1 MSFETDYKIDLLK
14 PVQKPQLFLC
24 KPDKTI
30 IAKLKHSYNKKLSLK
45 ISQIN
50 TLDFSLPYQIDKNNA
65 LIPNPKIDMIK
76 PYYLIKLVL
85 GNYIEYFIIDKL
97 PDDMS
102 EDADTKNISC
112 FSLGYIL
119 SYKTLRLYKA
129 DAKRI
134 SDICSG
140 FTYTDDN
147 NESQYMDG
155 ILTNTDWTLG
165 YISPQISEIYRSF
178 SISSKNKLDFLYEMA
193 TTFQAIIIWD
203 TVNQTV
209 NFYSLENYGQ
219 DNGLHFSMKKY
230 LKTLNK
236 TNDPDNFCTRAKIF
250 GKDNISINDVNITG
264 KDYLDD
270 FSFYRNLD
278 YMDSNLLIALDDYD
292 DFILTKSPIEKTTET
307 NTTETTIYITNHGL
321 VIGDYIVNRSKNNS
335 IRKVLTIVDSNSF
348 TVDTLTNQTVGDTI
362 ELYKSGTFG
371 KLLYTKSDLND
382 ELTTKNNEL
391 DVLNSDKKVIESN
404 VLTIQQT
411 SGIYFDIPLTYNN
424 SAFTNEQELLS
435 SHKYAVLCNVS
446 SINNLTISVN
456 SLGDKAKATLT
467 FTTDTIN
474 AGSITIG
481 SEVYNISNT
490 GNTTD
495 VLNIL
500 VNAINYNSLIV
511 DAYSDSTT
519 KTLNITYK
527 TSGTTGNSISISTT
541 FANASWNNTTLTGGT
556 NNTTPISKSVSS
568 NTWTVID
575 KTSDPVLANSKFK
588 HQVNFG
594 GTATNVSI
602 RLIYVSITNDE
613 YVNINNDSTI
623 INKYCIYYKNNQI
636 TSKESEILPIQTSYN
651 STVSQIDTLRNEMS
665 ISNFLTNEQ
674 ISYLNK
680 FIIER
685 ELSNEN
691 IDNSYDLMNWAKIEF
706 EKLKSPPILITCS
719 IINFLECV
727 TEQRNWNKLEIGSKV
742 TIIHEKFNIKVLSQ
756 LTQIDFD
763 FESGDVSIII
773 SDTKEILNDKN
784 KFIDMLNKSI
794 STATTVEINKFNWD
808 LAKTASNEVTQLM
821 NNAWDTTKNAINGGL
836 NNEVIV
842 DHKGITLTSSDNP
855 LNVLRIVNTSI
866 GISSDSANNFSTC
879 IDSSGVYAKMLIG
892 QIICSNNLTISNES
906 GTFLINK
913 DGANFQNMNL
923 LLTKSGDTSRIFMNS
938 VDGIKI
944 QKNEYGVWND
954 KFYVNAD
961 GDLISRGFMEIG
973 INNDVFLANS
983 INGISLGHANY
994 ADAPFRCNLQGQL
1007 TATQANITGA
1017 INCTSLKINNSNAL
1031 TADSLKISGLFID
1044 KIQAN
1049 QIDVTNAKIS
1059 SAQIDKIT
1067 ASQIDVT
1074 NGKILVGQIENLI
1087 VGSNVTLGSN
1097 AYISWYNVTNQPI
1110 IPTSYN
1116 QLTDTKP
1123 LTWIGATGLYTGTVA
1138 ANQIITSSLSA
1149 LNANLGSIT
1158 AGILTG
1164 TNANF
1169 NLNTGI
1175 FRLGVSDT
1183 DYKLKF
1189 DGATGELIAKDA
1201 TIYGKLQTLIHY
1213 DEYGGYDTVITE
1225 VYKNNNGGRIILYD
1239 NAGLTN
1245 VIMGV
1250 ESGDG
1255 DNIGGTIILFND
1267 AIGDVPVDY
1276 TPYQR
1281 VSLGIEKDPLG
1292 NSSDLDSG
1300 TIMLN
1305 GYNSTVRVLIQA
1317 ACLGGDY
1324 GRLRVSDASGVP
1336 KVTIAAG
1343 GTYQLNVVGDANIQG
1358 VLYGKL
1364 NQLDSHRIFIRTTDP
1379 GVVSANDY
1387 DLWFNPIAHTV
1398 KYFYSNTWMPF

>member
-1 MSFETDYKIDLLK
+1 
-14 PVQKPQLFLC
+14 
-24 KPDKTI
+24 
-30 IAKLKHSYNKKLSLK
+30 
-45 ISQIN
+45 
-50 TLDFSLPYQIDKNNA
+50 
-65 LIPNPKIDMIK
+65 
-76 PYYLIKLVL
+76 
-85 GNYIEYFIIDKL
+85 
-97 PDDMS
+97 MS
-102 EDADTKNISC
+102 EDVDTKNISC
-112 FSLGYIL
+112 FSLGYNL
-119 SYKTLRLYKA
+119 SYKTLRSY
-129 DAKRI
+129 DANTKRI

-140 FTYTDDN
+140 FSYIDDN

-236 TNDPDNFCTRAKIF
+236 TNDLDNFCTRARIF

-278 YMDSNLLIALDDYD
+278 YMDSNLLTSLDNYD

-321 VIGDYIVNRSKNNS
+321 VIGDYIVNRSRNNS
-335 IRKVLTIVDSNSF
+335 IRKVLTIVDTNSF

-382 ELTTKNNEL
+382 QLTTKNNEL

-435 SHKYAVLCNVS
+435 SHKYAVLCNIS
-446 SINNLTISVN
+446 NNSNLTISVN
-456 SLGDKAKATLT
+456 SLGDKAKAILT
-467 FTTDTIN
+467 FTTDTVS

-481 SEVYNISNT
+481 SEVYSISNT

-495 VLNIL
+495 ILNIL
-500 VNAINYNSLIV
+500 VSQINYNSLIV

-527 TSGTTGNSISISTT
+527 TSGTIGNSVSVLTT
-541 FANASWNNTTLTGGT
+541 FSNASWGNATMTGGT
-556 NNTTPISKSVSS
+556 NNTTPVSKIVSS
-568 NTWTVID
+568 NTWTLLD
-575 KTSDPVLANSKFK
+575 KISDPVLTNSKFK

-636 TSKESEILPIQTSYN
+636 ASKELEISPIQISYN
-651 STVSQIDTLRNEMS
+651 STVSQIDTLRNDLS
-665 ISNFLTNEQ
+665 ISNYLTNEQ

-685 ELSNEN
+685 DLENFN

-706 EKLKSPPILITCS
+706 EKLKNPPILITCS
-719 IINFLECV
+719 IINFMECV
-727 TEQRNWNKLEIGSKV
+727 TEQRNWGKLNIGDKI
-742 TIIHEKFNIKVLSQ
+742 TIIHNKFNIKVLSQ

-763 FESGDVSIII
+763 FESGDISIII

-794 STATTVEINKFNWD
+794 STATTVGIEKGNWD
-808 LAKTASNEVTQLM
+808 LGKNANNEVTKLM
-821 NNAWDTTKNAINGGL
+821 NNAWDTTKNSINGGL

-842 DHKGITLTSSDNP
+842 DHKGITITSSDNP
-855 LNVLRIVNTSI
+855 LNVLRLVNSSL
-866 GISSDSANNFSTC
+866 GISGDGCNNFSTA
-879 IDSSGVYAKMLIG
+879 IDYNGVNALALRG

-1007 TATQANITGA
+1007 TATSANIIGN
-1017 INCTSLKINNSNAL
+1017 IDCDSLKIKGSNAL
-1031 TADSLKISGLFID
+1031 TLDGLKISGLFID
-1044 KIQAN
+1044 KIQAS
-1049 QIDVTNAKIS
+1049 QIDVTTAKIS
-1059 SAQIDKIT
+1059 SAQIDKIQ
-1067 ASQIDVT
+1067 ANQIDT
-1074 NGKILVGQIENLI
+1074 STAKILVGQIETLI
-1087 VGSNVTLGSN
+1087 VGSNVTMGSS
-1097 AYISWYNVTNQPI
+1097 ATISWNNVTNQPL
-1110 IPTSYN
+1110 IPTLPSY
-1116 QLTDTKP
+1116 
-1123 LTWIGATGLYTGTVA
+1123 
-1138 ANQIITSSLSA
+1138 ITSTKITATTIESPSITSGTITGGSINGSTIAIGSSNNIFKADSNGIYLGNAVYENSPFKVSMA
-1149 LNANLGSIT
+1149 GELTASNATISGKFQTYVDSTLITELYKDTYGGRLKLYDTDGFLNAVIGSE
-1158 AGILTG
+1158 G
-1164 TNANF
+1164 NATSS
-1169 NLNTGI
+1169 NT
-1175 FRLGVSDT
+1175 
-1183 DYKLKF
+1183 
-1189 DGATGELIAKDA
+1189 
-1201 TIYGKLQTLIHY
+1201 
-1213 DEYGGYDTVITE
+1213 
-1225 VYKNNNGGRIILYD
+1225 
-1239 NAGLTN
+1239 
-1245 VIMGV
+1245 
-1250 ESGDG
+1250 
-1255 DNIGGTIILFND
+1255 GGTILLFNNCPYD
-1267 AIGDVPVDY
+1267 TSPGWDGSSGYTPFERVAIGIMKETINYKEAGQMVLFGSSADSSAI
-1276 TPYQR
+1276 TR
-1281 VSLGIEKDPLG
+1281 VWL
-1292 NSSDLDSG
+1292 
-1300 TIMLN
+1300 
-1305 GYNSTVRVLIQA
+1305 QA
-1317 ACLGGDY
+1317 ASIFGDY
-1324 GRLRVSDASGVP
+1324 GRISLHDTAGTTQVIL
-1336 KVTIAAG
+1336 KAG
-1343 GTYQLNVVGDANIQG
+1343 GTYQLSVVGDANIQG
-1358 VLYGKL
+1358 TLHGKL
-1364 NQLDSHRIFIRTTDP
+1364 DQLDSHRIFIRGIDSGDP
-1379 GVVSANDY
+1379 ASTNTVNNY
-1387 DLWFNPIAHTV
+1387 DLWFDTTMHNIKMRLDNSWV
-1398 KYFYSNTWMPF
+1398 IF